1 MIPAI
6 YNLPDAYRG
15 DSYGPIR
22 FVFTNPSGAPYNLSG
37 LRASL
42 QFRNKKTTEVV
53 ADWDSDYGSMFVSGN
68 TVTMNRK
75 PGEEME
81 IPALLY
87 GYDLQLMSGTLVR
100 TYIRGDVQVYQ
111 DVTDVTQ

>member
-22 FVFTNPSGAPYNLSG
+22 FSFTNVSGYPYG
-37 LRASL
+37 LGGIRASL
-42 QFRNKKTTEVV
+42 QFRNKRTNEVV
-53 ADWDSDYGSMFVSGN
+53 AEWDTDLGSMQVSGN
-68 TVTMNRK
+68 VVIMNRK

-81 IPALLY
+81 IPAQVY
-87 GYDLQLMSGTLVR
+87 GYDLQLMSGEFVK
-100 TYIRGDVQVYQ
+100 TYIRGDVRVYQ